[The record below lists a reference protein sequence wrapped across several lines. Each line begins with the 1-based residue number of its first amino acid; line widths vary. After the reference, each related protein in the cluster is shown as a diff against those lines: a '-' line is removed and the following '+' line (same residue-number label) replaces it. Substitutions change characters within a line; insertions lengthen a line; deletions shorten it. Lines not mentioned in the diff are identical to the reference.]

1 MTRNKGAQRF
11 RLPAWLRLAVVAVVA
26 LTVAVIVVVQ
36 TTKTTPITASPPAT
50 PVSLTGRLGE
60 AARAGQ
66 PGPGGDPGRRT
77 LVLYDD
83 GRKTDGTVSPPEE
96 VKSAEA
102 YAMFTANLV
111 SRGTAWEM
119 RPAADYK
126 AREVARYQSVVYVG
140 SVYDALLPKAFL
152 ADITAARVP
161 VVWIGANIWQLHAS
175 AGKAA
180 GGPGW
185 RAEGYRE
192 DNPTTVTYKGVPLRR
207 DPRSGTGVVAIDVR
221 DRTKVQILA
230 EASAPGGTPSPWA
243 VHSGQLTYVAEVP
256 YAYAEA
262 QDRYLAVAD
271 ILLGVLSPQAPDRH
285 RALVRLE
292 DVGPRTKPEELRRV
306 TDFLIQQKVPFSL
319 AVYPYY
325 SDPQGRA
332 NDGSPTSARLVDS
345 PELVGVLKDAVQAGA
360 TLIMHG
366 YSHQNDNGPNPYD
379 GVSASDFEFYK
390 ASVDGE
396 GVVHMNG
403 PMPEDSPRWFEE
415 RIATGLGEFRRVG
428 LPEPTMF
435 EFPHYGGSAV
445 DYQQTTKLFQARYD
459 RGSYYAG
466 FCPGGQCGA
475 VAEAT
480 SEQVYGQFFPYPVR
494 DVYGANVVPENIG
507 NVAPIAFN
515 QHAARTAVDML
526 ADAQSA
532 LVVRDNVASFFYH
545 PFLGEG
551 GLRDL
556 VNSLRALGY
565 RFTTPAEILAGRA

>member
-1 MTRNKGAQRF
+1 MTKGNGGQRF
-11 RLPAWLRLAVVAVVA
+11 RLPAWFRLAVVAVVVV
-26 LTVAVIVVVQ
+26 TVAVVVLVQ
-36 TTKTTPITASPPAT
+36 VTKKVPVTASPAAA
-50 PVSLTGRLGE
+50 PVSLAGRLPEVGK
-60 AARAGQ
+60 AGQ
-66 PGPGGDPGRRT
+66 PGPGGDPARKT

-83 GRKTDGTVSPPEE
+83 GRKQDGTVSPPEE
-96 VKSAEA
+96 ARTAEA

-119 RPAADYK
+119 RPAADYRP
-126 AREVARYQSVVYVG
+126 READAFQAIVYVG
-140 SVYDALLPKAFL
+140 SVSDAALPKAFL
-152 ADITAARVP
+152 NDVAAARVP
-161 VVWIGANIWQLHAS
+161 VVWIGDGIWRLRAD
-175 AGKAA
+175 A
-180 GGPGW
+180 GW
-185 RAEGYRE
+185 RAEGYRG
-192 DNPTTVTYKGVPLRR
+192 DNPTTVTYKGTPLRR

-221 DRTKVQILA
+221 DRTRVQILA
-230 EASAPGGTPSPWA
+230 EASAPGGAPSPWA
-243 VHSGQLTYVAEVP
+243 VRSGQLTYVAEVP

-262 QDRYLAVAD
+262 RDRYLAAAD

-285 RALVRLE
+285 RALIRLE

-306 TDFLIQQKVPFSL
+306 TDFLVREKVPFSL

-332 NDGSPTSARLVDS
+332 NDGDPTSARLVDS
-345 PELVGVLKDAVQAGA
+345 PELVAALKDAVQAGA
-360 TLIMHG
+360 TLVMHG
-366 YSHQNDNGPNPYD
+366 YSHQSDSGPNPYD

-390 ASVDGE
+390 SSVDGD
-396 GVVHMNG
+396 GDVRLDG
-403 PMPEDSPRWFEE
+403 PMPGDSAQWFDD
-415 RIATGLGEFRRVG
+415 RIATGLAEFRRVG
-428 LPEPTMF
+428 LPEPTIF

-445 DYQQTTKLFQARYD
+445 DYQRVTEIFQARYD

-466 FCPGGQCGA
+466 FCPGGRCGST
-475 VAEAT
+475 AT
-480 SEQVYGQFFPYPVR
+480 ATTEQVYGQFFPYPVR

-507 NVAPIAFN
+507 NVAPVAFN
-515 QHAARTAVDML
+515 QHASRTAVDML

-565 RFTTPAEILAGRA
+565 RFAKPTEILDG

>member
-1 MTRNKGAQRF
+1 MTKDKGTQRF
-11 RLPAWLRLAVVAVVA
+11 RLPAWFRLAVVAVVA
-26 LTVAVIVVVQ
+26 VTVAVVVLVQ
-36 TTKTTPITASPPAT
+36 VTKKTPVTASPPAT
-50 PVSLTGRLGE
+50 PVSLAGRAPE
-60 AARAGQ
+60 AGKAGL
-66 PGPGGDPGRRT
+66 PGPGGDPDRRT

-83 GRKTDGTVSPPEE
+83 GRKKDGTTSPPDE
-96 VKSAEA
+96 VKTAEA

-111 SRGTAWEM
+111 SRGTAWKLQ
-119 RPAADYK
+119 PAADYRPRQ
-126 AREVARYQSVVYVG
+126 ADEFQAIVYLG
-140 SVYDALLPKAFL
+140 SIYDASLPKAFL
-152 ADITAARVP
+152 TDVTTTRIP

-175 AGKAA
+175 SGKAA

-185 RAEGYRE
+185 RAEGYRD
-192 DNPTTVTYKGVPLRR
+192 DNPTTVTYKGTPLRR

-243 VHSGQLTYVAEVP
+243 VHSGQLTYLAEVP

-262 QDRYLAVAD
+262 QDRYLAAAD

-292 DVGPRTKPEELRRV
+292 DVGPRTKPEELRRI
-306 TDFLIQQKVPFSL
+306 TDFLIQQQVPFSL

-332 NDGSPTSARLVDS
+332 NNGDPTSARLVDS

-366 YSHQNDNGPNPYD
+366 YSHQSDSGPNPYD

-396 GVVHMNG
+396 GVVHMDG
-403 PMPEDSPRWFEE
+403 PMPEDSAQWFDQ

-445 DYQQTTKLFQARYD
+445 DYQQTTALFQGRYD

-466 FCPGGQCGA
+466 FCPGGRCGSTA
-475 VAEAT
+475 TAT

-565 RFTTPAEILAGRA
+565 RFVTPAEILDG

>member
-1 MTRNKGAQRF
+1 MTKDKGTQRF
-11 RLPAWLRLAVVAVVA
+11 RLPAWFRLAVAAVVA
-26 LTVAVIVVVQ
+26 ITVAVIVLVQ
-36 TTKTTPITASPPAT
+36 VTEKTPVMASPPAT
-50 PVSLTGRLGE
+50 PVSLASRGLE
-60 AARAGQ
+60 AGKAGL
-66 PGPGGDPGRRT
+66 PGPGGDPDRRT

-83 GRKTDGTVSPPEE
+83 GRKKDGSVSPPDE
-96 VKSAEA
+96 VKTAEA

-111 SRGTAWEM
+111 SRGTAWTM
-119 RPAADYK
+119 QPAADYRPRQ
-126 AREVARYQSVVYVG
+126 ADEFQAIVYLG
-140 SVYDALLPKAFL
+140 SVYDASLPKAFL
-152 ADITAARVP
+152 NDVTTARVP
-161 VVWIGANIWQLHAS
+161 VVWIGANIWQLRAV
-175 AGKAA
+175 
-180 GGPGW
+180 PDW
-185 RAEGYRE
+185 RVEGYRD
-192 DNPTTVTYKGVPLRR
+192 DNPTTVTYKGTPLRR
-207 DPRSGTGVVAIDVR
+207 DPRSGTGVAAIDVR

-230 EASAPGGTPSPWA
+230 KASAPGGTPSPWA

-256 YAYAEA
+256 YAYAGA
-262 QDRYLAVAD
+262 QDRYLAAAD

-285 RALVRLE
+285 RALIRLE

-306 TDFLIQQKVPFSL
+306 TDFLIRQRIPFSL

-325 SDPQGRA
+325 SDPRGRA
-332 NDGSPTSARLVDS
+332 NDGDPTSARLVDS

-360 TLIMHG
+360 TLVMHG
-366 YSHQNDNGPNPYD
+366 YSHQSDSGPNPYD

-390 ASVDGE
+390 SSLDGE
-396 GVVHMNG
+396 GVVRMDG
-403 PMPEDSPRWFEE
+403 PMPEDSARWFDE

-445 DYQQTTKLFQARYD
+445 DYQQTTGIFQARYD

-466 FCPGGQCGA
+466 FCPGGRCGSTA
-475 VAEAT
+475 TAT

-545 PFLGEG
+545 PFLGED

-556 VNSLRALGY
+556 VNSLRAQGY
-565 RFTTPAEILAGRA
+565 RFATPAEILGDQ

>member
-1 MTRNKGAQRF
+1 MTKDKGGQRF
-11 RLPAWLRLAVVAVVA
+11 RLPAWFRLAVVAVVA
-26 LTVAVIVVVQ
+26 VTVAVVVLVQ
-36 TTKTTPITASPPAT
+36 VTEADPVTASPPAT
-50 PVSLTGRLGE
+50 PVPLAGRLPE
-60 AARAGQ
+60 AAKAGM
-66 PGPGGDPGRRT
+66 PGPGGDPDRKT

-83 GRKTDGTVSPPEE
+83 GRKKDGTTSPPEE
-96 VKSAEA
+96 VRTAEA

-111 SRGTAWEM
+111 SRGTAWTM
-119 RPAADYK
+119 QPAADYR
-126 AREVARYQSVVYVG
+126 ARQANDFQAVVYLG
-140 SVYDALLPKAFL
+140 SVSDAALPKAFL
-152 ADITAARVP
+152 EDVTAARIP
-161 VVWIGANIWQLHAS
+161 VVWIGANIWQLRAI
-175 AGKAA
+175 
-180 GGPGW
+180 PGW
-185 RAEGYRE
+185 RAEGYRD
-192 DNPTTVTYKGVPLRR
+192 DNPTTVTYKGTPLRR

-221 DRTKVQILA
+221 DSTKVQILA

-262 QDRYLAVAD
+262 QDRYLAAAD
-271 ILLGVLSPQAPDRH
+271 ILLGVLSPQAPNRH
-285 RALVRLE
+285 RALIRLE

-306 TDFLIQQKVPFSL
+306 TDFLIREKIPFSL

-332 NDGSPTSARLVDS
+332 NDGEPTSARLVDS
-345 PELVGVLKDAVQAGA
+345 PDLVDVLKESVQAGA
-360 TLIMHG
+360 TLVMHG
-366 YSHQNDNGPNPYD
+366 YSHQSDNGPNPYD

-390 ASVDGE
+390 SSVDGD
-396 GVVHMNG
+396 GVVRMDG
-403 PMPEDSPRWFEE
+403 PMPEDSVRWFDG
-415 RIATGLGEFRRVG
+415 RIATGLGEFKRVG

-445 DYQQTTKLFQARYD
+445 DYQRTTELFQARYD

-466 FCPGGQCGA
+466 FCPGGRCGST
-475 VAEAT
+475 AT
-480 SEQVYGQFFPYPVR
+480 ATTEQVYGQFFPYPVR

-507 NVAPIAFN
+507 NVAPVAFN
-515 QHAARTAVDML
+515 QHASRTAVDML

-565 RFTTPAEILAGRA
+565 RFAAPAEILGD